1 MNPIYEK
8 QVFYA
13 LNELYLDS
21 VRLDPDLD
29 FDWDDLDCRRRP
41 RRFRARDSSPESISD
56 MEVPGSVRVMELGKS
71 LICCLVLDS
80 RSQGLWQALQLSMFT
95 EFGATGDLIVKARGG
110 AYLALAENS
119 FLLTEEEI
127 SQSVVVDRVGLYDL
141 MKAREFVEQPDRER
155 YGRYLLFGLP
165 HEVRQS
171 FVLSEFDLSCE
182 LRSRFLPE
190 PGWLVLPAIIG
201 EYYHAR
207 PRILFDLRIDEELVL
222 YNRYESSKQAS
233 MREPSSPIAS
243 IHGRDDVF
251 EIVFDD
257 HSVGQW
263 ASLYLKR
270 LLIFRGKLPASLKLK
285 LPFSIDLM
293 TLREMLKLSF

>member
-8 QVFYA
+8 QIFYA

-21 VRLDPDLD
+21 VRVDPYLD
-29 FDWDDLDCRRRP
+29 FDWDDLDFRRRS
-41 RRFRARDSSPESISD
+41 RRSGSRDYCHEGNPD
-56 MEVPGSVRVMELGKS
+56 KDFPGSVRVMELGGN
-71 LICCLVLDS
+71 LICCMVLDS
-80 RSQGLWQALQLSMFT
+80 GAQGLWQALQLSMFT
-95 EFGATGDLIVKARGG
+95 EFGASGDLIVKARGG

-119 FLLTEEEI
+119 FLLTDEEI
-127 SQSVVVDRVGLYDL
+127 KHSVEVDKVGLYDL
-141 MKAREFVEQPDRER
+141 MKAREFVEQPDRGR

-171 FVLSEFDLSCE
+171 FVFSEFELSCE

-190 PGWLVLPAIIG
+190 PGRLVLPAIYG

-207 PRILFDLRIDEELVL
+207 PMIMFDLRIDKDLVL
-222 YNRYESSKQAS
+222 YQRSESRAQAS
-233 MREPSSPIAS
+233 MRGLSSLIDS

-257 HSVGQW
+257 RSVGHR
-263 ASLYLKR
+263 ASLYLDR
-270 LLIFRGKLPASLKLK
+270 LLVFKGELPASLTLK

-293 TLREMLKLSF
+293 TLRDLLKLSF